1 MRGVT
6 SEIVDILT
14 RQAKLENMSIN
25 DYLKSKI
32 SIYSVDLSIDG
43 KYKELISEIN
53 SLLKTNHDSDIIK
66 LLKSEGVLI

>member
-53 SLLKTNHDSDIIK
+53 SLLKTNPDSDIIK